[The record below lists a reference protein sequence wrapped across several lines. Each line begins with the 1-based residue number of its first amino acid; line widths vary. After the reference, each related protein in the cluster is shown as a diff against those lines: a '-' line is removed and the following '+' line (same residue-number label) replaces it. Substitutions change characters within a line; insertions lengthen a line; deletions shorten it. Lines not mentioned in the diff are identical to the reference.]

1 VVKKSKKNK
10 KKDRSS
16 SSSSSSSGNAK
27 GEGKDLIKKLGVLK
41 QEKNDLTA

>member
-16 SSSSSSSGNAK
+16 SSSSSSSGDAK
-27 GEGKDLIKKLGVLK
+27 GEGKDLIKKLGALK